1 MSYIKQFLKVE
12 KSKSTQVVDEE
23 ISQEAL
29 PGIDKIAKKIA
40 FKVAY
45 RIFKKLFGNVIREG
59 LADVFAFK
67 SYSSVKAKA
76 TLFKVNRVKTSKL
89 IPGYKPGLIPGK
101 GFTDTFIFNDKQVTE
116 EADIEKALLVCLK
129 DTKRLFELSSTI
141 ADKAEA
147 LTLTENE
154 EENGQIMEVFIGKHF
169 PADLFSQFISTKGYT
184 TLEKVQGC
192 TDPDKHIL
200 EIEKTI
206 RSTLARTDK
215 VISELAED
223 EEVDANA
230 RKMLSTLLRATL
242 DKHFAFLDNI
252 VEWLYRSIG
261 RQKKEVEEEE
271 TSTEGINTDTYSARK
286 LTPKDWKTYF
296 EWFAR
301 ENGVVIPK
309 DVYQHFTTVED
320 PVLYI
325 LDESGKLVTPYDVSA
340 AITVTKSTNKLT
352 FPTAIPDIF
361 AAESQYADASYQ
373 AKHLRNK
380 HPSQVKS
387 VLGSTKWMPLVVS
400 NNSEYH
406 IVIDMDPAKG
416 GKYGQVIS
424 VILHDGETDIQLIA
438 NSFTEYL
445 NMIQSVSNEGII
457 DWVKEKVGLTK
468 TTNILGLKITA
479 PSNFTV
485 GGTVKINQKGNAGR
499 FLPFNKEYPDPILN
513 LKRFIK
519 GATDSSFIKK
529 YTDLVNVEISHLAKA
544 KATLQTLI
552 NKEYEDAQET
562 DYVDWNEYPETV
574 AFIKQ
579 TISGMRER
587 AKALKSLLDSN
598 PIIDFELYHHSGM
611 YLNHENKLVGT
622 EEVSFKLASAET
634 YHDCIAY
641 QKEHKATL
649 EDVYRKVN
657 TDVFT
662 KLYDILNV
670 TPTKDKGAEGE
681 DYFAS
686 LWLDNDSFFELVTL
700 FSDAMYLAANID
712 ETKTFKEYLKAIKL
726 STASTE
732 SLSFSLEADDEDVKP
747 ESEDTDDTTEDT
759 DTESEDKADESDDTE
774 EPQENDE
781 ETESD
786 TDADTENA
794 SEEDGTSEE
803 GTEEES
809 ETTDDVEESEEE
821 ERKEVE
827 LDNPDEN
834 KVAIRDYLASLV
846 GEQIDQLKLF
856 SADEVNRPLYHIS
869 MNNKIKMFTP
879 QVSNRTLGKENR
891 SVPRISTSTSL
902 IGCLNGYQSIMSDI
916 NGRSPNGF
924 NGLHTV
930 YQLPYQYA
938 IKPSKQILPDVDNSD
953 EYWLISWKKETYA
966 TTPSVAAEMFVPKV
980 ETVYGNDGRAQ
991 LVHLYMHVKEHELYI
1006 DHQIKLQPGYYYI
1019 KLNNYNYNYPLK
1031 NNEESIEVE
1040 RITENEYNKVTA
1052 LSIMIKQ
1059 R

>member
-1 MSYIKQFLKVE
+1 MSYIKQFLKAE
-12 KSKSTQVVDEE
+12 KVKQTQIVDEE

-40 FKVAY
+40 FKIAY

-67 SYSSVKAKA
+67 TYSAVKAKA

-101 GFTDTFIFNDKQVTE
+101 GFTDTFIFNDKQITE

-129 DTKRLFELSSTI
+129 DTKRLYELSSTI

-154 EENGQIMEVFIGKHF
+154 EENGQIMEAFIGKHF

-230 RKMLSTLLRATL
+230 RKMLSMLLRATL

-286 LTPKDWKTYF
+286 LTPKDWKAYF

-301 ENGVVIPK
+301 ENGAVIPK

-325 LDESGKLVTPYDVSA
+325 LDETGKLVTPYDVSA

-352 FPTAIPDIF
+352 FPTAIPDVF
-361 AAESQYADASYQ
+361 AAESQYTDANYQ

-380 HPSQVKS
+380 HPNQVKS

-406 IVIDMDPAKG
+406 IIIDMDPAKG

-445 NMIQSVSNEGII
+445 NMIQAISNES
-457 DWVKEKVGLTK
+457 V
-468 TTNILGLKITA
+468 
-479 PSNFTV
+479 
-485 GGTVKINQKGNAGR
+485 
-499 FLPFNKEYPDPILN
+499 
-513 LKRFIK
+513 
-519 GATDSSFIKK
+519 
-529 YTDLVNVEISHLAKA
+529 
-544 KATLQTLI
+544 
-552 NKEYEDAQET
+552 
-562 DYVDWNEYPETV
+562 
-574 AFIKQ
+574 
-579 TISGMRER
+579 
-587 AKALKSLLDSN
+587 
-598 PIIDFELYHHSGM
+598 
-611 YLNHENKLVGT
+611 
-622 EEVSFKLASAET
+622 
-634 YHDCIAY
+634 
-641 QKEHKATL
+641 
-649 EDVYRKVN
+649 
-657 TDVFT
+657 
-662 KLYDILNV
+662 
-670 TPTKDKGAEGE
+670 
-681 DYFAS
+681 
-686 LWLDNDSFFELVTL
+686 
-700 FSDAMYLAANID
+700 
-712 ETKTFKEYLKAIKL
+712 
-726 STASTE
+726 
-732 SLSFSLEADDEDVKP
+732 SLEAEDEDAKP
-747 ESEDTDDTTEDT
+747 ESESTDESTENT
-759 DTESEDKADESDDTE
+759 DTESEDKTEESDDTE
-774 EPQENDE
+774 EPQEDDE

-786 TDADTENA
+786 TDADTEDA
-794 SEEDGTSEE
+794 TEEEGTSDE

-809 ETTDDVEESEEE
+809 ETDEVEEEFEEEEE

-834 KVAIRDYLASLV
+834 KVAIRDYLSPLM

-856 SADEVNRPLYHIS
+856 TAEEVNRPLYHIS
-869 MNNKIKMFTP
+869 MNNNIKMFTP

-930 YQLPYQYA
+930 YELPYQYA
-938 IKPSKQILPDVDNSD
+938 IKPSKQLLPDVDNSD